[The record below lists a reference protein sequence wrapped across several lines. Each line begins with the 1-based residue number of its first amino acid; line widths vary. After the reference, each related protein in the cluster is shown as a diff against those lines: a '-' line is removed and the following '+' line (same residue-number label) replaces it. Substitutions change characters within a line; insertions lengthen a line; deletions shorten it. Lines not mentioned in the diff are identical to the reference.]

1 MNTYEELFYS
11 PDGEIVEVG
20 SEVQQELPDSKA
32 D

>member
-1 MNTYEELFYS
+1 MNTYEELFYL
-11 PDGEIVEVG
+11 PDAEIVEVG